1 MITHSQSEL
10 VSGQMKKDEHFDFRD
25 RVFVTGVIRY
35 DEYTDNQDNQVRTT
49 TILASE
55 LCVKIYHVHFVLN
68 QTL

>member
-1 MITHSQSEL
+1 
-10 VSGQMKKDEHFDFRD
+10 MKKDEHSDFRD